1 MQARRTFTAFFS
13 YAHHDADTD
22 PQLVEAF
29 TVALEKRVNA
39 KLTNARFM
47 IWRDEEGLRT
57 GDQWAHKLEE
67 AVRSSD
73 ILIVL
78 LTPRWIDS
86 DFCRKE
92 YLVFEE
98 VEAARNV
105 GEYIVPILARSIE
118 KVEKYFTKDQA
129 EVWARMSQRQYAKA
143 NAVKFLTLGEPGRT
157 ALIDDIA
164 EDIEGRIELMCLTL
178 ESGPKVLK

>member
-1 MQARRTFTAFFS
+1 
-13 YAHHDADTD
+13 
-22 PQLVEAF
+22 
-29 TVALEKRVNA
+29 
-39 KLTNARFM
+39 M
-47 IWRDEEGLRT
+47 IWRDEEGLRI

-98 VEAARNV
+98 VEATRNV
-105 GEYIVPILARSIE
+105 GEYIVPILR
-118 KVEKYFTKDQA
+118 
-129 EVWARMSQRQYAKA
+129 
-143 NAVKFLTLGEPGRT
+143 
-157 ALIDDIA
+157 
-164 EDIEGRIELMCLTL
+164 
-178 ESGPKVLK
+178 

>member
-1 MQARRTFTAFFS
+1 MQTRRTFTAIFS

-39 KLTNARFM
+39 KLTNARFI
-47 IWRDEEGLRT
+47 IWRDQEGLRT
-57 GDQWAHKLEE
+57 GDKWAHKLEE
-67 AVRSSD
+67 VVRSSD

-98 VEAARNV
+98 VEAARNA

-118 KVEKYFTKDQA
+118 KVEKYFTKNQA
-129 EVWARMSQRQYAKA
+129 EVWARLSQRQYAKA

-164 EDIEGRIELMCLTL
+164 EDIEGRIELMCLAL

>member
-1 MQARRTFTAFFS
+1 
-13 YAHHDADTD
+13 
-22 PQLVEAF
+22 
-29 TVALEKRVNA
+29 
-39 KLTNARFM
+39 
-47 IWRDEEGLRT
+47 
-57 GDQWAHKLEE
+57 
-67 AVRSSD
+67 
-73 ILIVL
+73 
-78 LTPRWIDS
+78 
-86 DFCRKE
+86 
-92 YLVFEE
+92 LVFEE

-157 ALIDDIA
+157 VLIDDIA